1 MANFIYNSARRLF
14 STAKIDWTGTSSSQW
29 ANYKIKAALV
39 NKTGGNIQSYSP
51 PADTSN
57 DSVVYAAGT
66 SGGGGARNMSTD
78 FGYGLAAASSSLI
91 RDGSNNIITAELL
104 NRSFVSATSACDADD
119 IVFNNVPTNATAY
132 GAVEGIVIY
141 LEDQAVSDATTWP
154 VLLFLDNLSGGT
166 MSITPNGGDI
176 VVQWSTSGIFRL

>member
-14 STAKIDWTGTSSSQW
+14 SSAKIDWTGTSSSLW
-29 ANYKIKAALV
+29 ANYKIKAAMV
-39 NKTGGNIQSYSP
+39 NKTGGSIQSYSP

-57 DSVVYAAGT
+57 DSVVYT
-66 SGGGGARNMSTD
+66 SGLVGGGGARNMSTD

-91 RDGSNNIITAELL
+91 RDGSNNIITAELI
-104 NRSFVSATSACDADD
+104 NRSFVTTTGACDADD
-119 IVFNNVPTNATAY
+119 IVFNNVPTNAGAY
-132 GAVEGIVIY
+132 GAVEGIILY
-141 LEDQAVSDATTWP
+141 LEDQATPDATTWP
-154 VLLFLDNLSGGT
+154 VLLFLDTLQGGG